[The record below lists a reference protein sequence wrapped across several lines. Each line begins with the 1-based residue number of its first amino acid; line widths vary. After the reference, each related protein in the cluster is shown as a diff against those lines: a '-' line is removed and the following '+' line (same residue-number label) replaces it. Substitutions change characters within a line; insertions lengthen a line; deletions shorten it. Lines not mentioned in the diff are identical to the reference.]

1 MFLDSSLFAKKLTN
15 ADRREVILKQIPHM
29 TLDNI
34 NKIMFKRLFSS
45 LFYVITTLEMKLDR
59 THLSEKRTDSIGS
72 E

>member
-59 THLSEKRTDSIGS
+59 THLSKKHTDSTGS

>member
-1 MFLDSSLFAKKLTN
+1 
-15 ADRREVILKQIPHM
+15 M

-59 THLSEKRTDSIGS
+59 THLSEKRTDSTGS

>member
-59 THLSEKRTDSIGS
+59 THLSEKRTDSTGS